1 GSGLLGAL
9 RRASGLL
16 RGLPGR
22 LLLGRLL
29 RRALLGNLLGRLLR
43 GPLLGNLLGRLL
55 RRTLGGLLGNPLL
68 RDLLPGDL
76 LLGNLVGRLRGVL
89 FGSLLLGSLLLRL
102 LLLRGLAAR
111 LLRSLLLRDLA
122 GGLLRRALGGLLG
135 NLANRL
141 LRGLADRLLRRL
153 LGGALLCSFLR
164 GHEMALLVSGTIG
177 CSSPVQNNAAGIGPT
192 TNRRRAW
199 RVGTDSDAACRR
211 WCRLARGPRL
221 PALRRHK
228 KPASRS
234 DAGGGSGDVAFSQ
247 RRRCLIPP

>member
-1 GSGLLGAL
+1 
-9 RRASGLL
+9 
-16 RGLPGR
+16 PGR

-76 LLGNLVGRLRGVL
+76 LHGSLAGGLLGDLLLGNLLLRI
-89 FGSLLLGSLLLRL
+89 LLLGDLAGGLLRY
-102 LLLRGLAAR
+102 
-111 LLRSLLLRDLA
+111 LLLRDLA